1 LSMIN
6 KVLHHV
12 FLLFIPLALL
22 FIIDIH
28 VEAGNQSNEMK
39 LVYIN
44 IENNMT
50 KKYTIILKAN
60 NKTLT
65 KVEVIRQVINKTV
78 HIPIAN
84 SITIKIVLNNNITK
98 AIKLPINFNNKYYI
112 SIVSRE
118 TKEYELILV
127 SIQREN
133 IRSIRK
139 INITITPNPLGLGIS
154 LVRIEVKGDIV
165 TLNSLIKA
173 FKIGKYNGS
182 LNYFLRTKYV
192 DDTLD
197 VILDT
202 RTYPVINY
210 NDTLSID
217 ITSNNCIASIILTVK
232 GKEKQPEMI
241 QRDEEIEAN
250 YTITYTIGKSISL
263 ENREIGAKI
272 SSSDIIEYALLF
284 SIILLLGVQKIKRLS
299 RFSAHS

>member
-1 LSMIN
+1 MIN

-12 FLLFIPLALL
+12 FLLFISLALL
-22 FIIDIH
+22 LIIDIR

-50 KKYTIILKAN
+50 KKYTIILKADD
-60 NKTLT
+60 KILA

-98 AIKLPINFNNKYYI
+98 VIKLPINFNNKYYI

-139 INITITPNPLGLGIS
+139 INITITPNPLGLGIG
-154 LVRIEVKGDIV
+154 LVRIEVKGNV
-165 TLNSLIKA
+165 ATLNSLVRA
-173 FKIGKYNGS
+173 FKVGKYNGS
-182 LNYFLRTKYV
+182 LNYFLKTKYA

-232 GKEKQPEMI
+232 GKEKQPE
-241 QRDEEIEAN
+241 
-250 YTITYTIGKSISL
+250 
-263 ENREIGAKI
+263 
-272 SSSDIIEYALLF
+272 IINIDGNNMLPEVSEKLCLKRLTKMQFY
-284 SIILLLGVQKIKRLS
+284 QKI
-299 RFSAHS
+299 